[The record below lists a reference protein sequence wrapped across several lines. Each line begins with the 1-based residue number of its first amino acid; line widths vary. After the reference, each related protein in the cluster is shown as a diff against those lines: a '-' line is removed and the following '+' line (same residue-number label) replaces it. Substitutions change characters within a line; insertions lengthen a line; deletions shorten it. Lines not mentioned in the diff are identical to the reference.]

1 MSRHSST
8 AWAVEGHPLTDGRRL
23 LMWVGFERIGLQSW
37 FFCSLLG
44 ACPSNP
50 KIGVSGSLLTP
61 NHREIVNPEP
71 IVCVENFHL

>member
-1 MSRHSST
+1 M
-8 AWAVEGHPLTDGRRL
+8 AGRAS
-23 LMWVGFERIGLQSW
+23 RIGISQSAAPRSSGSAIAPEV
-37 FFCSLLG
+37 FMNNVGLG

-50 KIGVSGSLLTP
+50 KIGVWESLFTP